1 MLEAEGRVLRR
12 SAFNLGWSLALAG
25 CAAVVMTVG
34 LGCLLSGIYLILSRL
49 LGVAEALII
58 IGTLAV
64 GIALLTVWRIGWNHR
79 GR

>member
-1 MLEAEGRVLRR
+1 
-12 SAFNLGWSLALAG
+12 
-25 CAAVVMTVG
+25 MTVG